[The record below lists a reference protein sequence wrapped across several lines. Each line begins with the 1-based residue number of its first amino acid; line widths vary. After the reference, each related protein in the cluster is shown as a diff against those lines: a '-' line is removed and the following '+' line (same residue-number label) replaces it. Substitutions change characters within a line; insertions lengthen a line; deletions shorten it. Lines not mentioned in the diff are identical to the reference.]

1 MVSQYLTANVLQ
13 FAPLGV
19 NWKSVVSQA
28 ATAPTQPTTGQIYA
42 ELTNIILRAS
52 ALMDT
57 YCQQVLAAT
66 TDSEEKRADDSRSGI
81 DRNGYL
87 WVHTD
92 YWPVRSVSSF
102 QYGYPALGG
111 TTWTVSTLSDL
122 LLYRSRI
129 VYPGL
134 LPRRGVPP
142 LRIQYTYV
150 NGWPTTLLTASTIV
164 GATALPVADATGMV
178 AGQSL
183 TVYDG
188 GNTETVT
195 VAGTWTATTGA
206 ASVTLAAGMSFA
218 HTIAART
225 APQPYD
231 VLVSALPPDVQTACL
246 LICKELAE
254 ERGASAL
261 VMGRTGGVAGVT
273 PRETAAEKVPMEAQ
287 FVLDAYRR
295 VI

>member
-1 MVSQYLTANVLQ
+1 MTSLYSTPAVLQ
-13 FAPLGV
+13 YAPLGV
-19 NWKSVVSQA
+19 DWQSVVSQA
-28 ATAPTQPTTGQIYA
+28 ATAPSRPTTGQVYS

-52 ALMDT
+52 AMMDT

-66 TDSEEKRADDSRSGI
+66 TDSEERRADDSRSGV
-81 DRNGYL
+81 DSNGYL
-87 WVHTD
+87 WVHPD
-92 YWPVRSVSSF
+92 YWPVRGVTAF

-111 TTWTVSTLSDL
+111 TTWTAATLSDL
-122 LLYRSRI
+122 ILYNTRI

-142 LRIQYTYV
+142 LRVQYTYT

-178 AGQSL
+178 AGQRL

-195 VAGTWTATTGA
+195 VASSWTATTGA
-206 ASVTLAAGMSFA
+206 ASVTLAAGMAFA

-231 VLVSALPPDVQTACL
+231 VLVSALPPDVQEACL

-254 ERGASAL
+254 SRGASGL
-261 VMGRTGGVAGVT
+261 VMGRSGGVAGVS
-273 PRETAAEKVPMEAQ
+273 PHETALEKVPEEAQ
-287 FVLDAYRR
+287 YILDTYRR
-295 VI
+295 VL